1 MDSVGFFS
9 PLRTCF
15 FKFLFISLFT
25 DSFRF
30 EWQARGS
37 PHIHG
42 FLWISPDISRP
53 PSDLSTFASRK
64 ALAEYWGAH
73 IEAMNPFSHH
83 IQDLP
88 QDSEILCKS
97 YCSEN
102 QTFLSLAQIINK
114 IQTHQCD
121 SHYCLRKNRRTRE
134 TSCRFYF
141 PRAIRNSPEFT
152 RDMNPEVFSFA
163 AKRND
168 ENLNQYNRS
177 ISLTWLANTD
187 ISVCGDS
194 NAVIN
199 YIAKYCSKAET
210 QSASFNDIIK
220 AVLPALNLTHP
231 RLSLVQRTMNRLVAE
246 RDISG
251 QELQH
256 YIQGLP
262 LHQSSRDI
270 ISIDCRPFNI
280 QQGHFFSLGGEILA
294 GKTLVQRYISRQ
306 NAEHI
311 SFLEWIQFWDFKLH
325 RLRPRARPRVPLYR
339 PVYKGDPAHAEYSD
353 FCRVK
358 VRQKIFLFHYFLFF
372 LISRNLCFL
381 HFIKPLCLIF
391 V

>member
-1 MDSVGFFS
+1 
-9 PLRTCF
+9 
-15 FKFLFISLFT
+15 
-25 DSFRF
+25 
-30 EWQARGS
+30 
-37 PHIHG
+37 
-42 FLWISPDISRP
+42 
-53 PSDLSTFASRK
+53 
-64 ALAEYWGAH
+64 
-73 IEAMNPFSHH
+73 
-83 IQDLP
+83 
-88 QDSEILCKS
+88 
-97 YCSEN
+97 
-102 QTFLSLAQIINK
+102 
-114 IQTHQCD
+114 
-121 SHYCLRKNRRTRE
+121 
-134 TSCRFYF
+134 
-141 PRAIRNSPEFT
+141 
-152 RDMNPEVFSFA
+152 MNPEVFSFA

-358 VRQKIFLFHYFLFF
+358 VRQKIFYF
-372 LISRNLCFL
+372 I
-381 HFIKPLCLIF
+381 IF
-391 V
+391 YSF